1 MMDQRP
7 NTDSAL
13 DTYTDLTMGRKGI
26 EFDLEASKTLN
37 HLKEARM
44 PAKYVG

>member
-1 MMDQRP
+1 M
-7 NTDSAL
+7 TL
-13 DTYTDLTMGRKGI
+13 GRKGL
-26 EFDLEASKTLN
+26 EFDVEALKTLN